1 MFPNHNIIYQYD
13 GSFEGLLCCIFESFQ
28 RKETPVDIVVE
39 ENFQMSLTPS
49 RWITT
54 DLEKA
59 KRVAKGIQK
68 KFYKEMPNVFPYE
81 FFNLPSKKG
90 MADAVLCANGIP
102 VSGKSVVFANS
113 SCCRRVA

>member
-13 GSFEGLLCCIFESFQ
+13 GSFEALLCCIFESFQ

-49 RWITT
+49 RWIAT

-68 KFYKEMPNVFPYE
+68 NFTRKCQT
-81 FFNLPSKKG
+81 FFHMS
-90 MADAVLCANGIP
+90 
-102 VSGKSVVFANS
+102 F
-113 SCCRRVA
+113 